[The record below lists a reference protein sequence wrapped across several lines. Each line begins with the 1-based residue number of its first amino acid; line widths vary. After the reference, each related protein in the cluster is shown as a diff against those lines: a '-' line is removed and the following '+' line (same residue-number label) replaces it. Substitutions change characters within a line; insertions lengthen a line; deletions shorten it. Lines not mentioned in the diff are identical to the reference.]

1 MYMDNQNSIPVP
13 PVSVIVANPN
23 NPSDCSITDNDLQ
36 EIYTEILKDIRND
49 RSEIDSLLNNFVEMV
64 MNEGDVSSASKEAIV
79 NLIKT
84 KSDLSD
90 KKTKIADLMT
100 SLRMKDKSIVG
111 KVQTNQTNHIHI
123 TDKRNLIETLTKYKK
138 KDQKEIENG

>member
-1 MYMDNQNSIPVP
+1 MDDKNEPITIP
-13 PVSVIVANPN
+13 PVSVVVANQN
-23 NPSDCSITDNDLQ
+23 NLEESPITDSDLHT
-36 EIYTEILKDIRND
+36 IYAEILDDIRHD

-64 MNEGDVSSASKEAIV
+64 LNEGDSSSASKEAIV

-123 TDKRNLIETLTKYKK
+123 TDKRNLIDSLTKYSKAKK
-138 KDQKEIENG
+138 ENENG

>member
-1 MYMDNQNSIPVP
+1 MADKNETIPIP
-13 PVSVIVANPN
+13 PVSVVVANQN
-23 NPSDCSITDNDLQ
+23 NLDECPITDTDLHT
-36 EIYTEILKDIRND
+36 IYAEILDDIRND

-64 MNEGDVSSASKEAIV
+64 LNEGDSSSASKEAIV

-84 KSDLSD
+84 KSDLAD

-123 TDKRNLIETLTKYKK
+123 TDKRNLIDSLTKYNKAKK
-138 KDQKEIENG
+138 ENENG